1 MSDQIGTYGSW
12 RLRYMLWWNACV
24 WVIFVMEFFEF
35 YVIMSLREIFKWNC
49 GTHIIQILKKL
60 KE

>member
-1 MSDQIGTYGSW
+1 MEIALYVVVE
-12 RLRYMLWWNACV
+12 CV
-24 WVIFVMEFFEF
+24 CVGVIFVMEFFEF